1 MKTEFGQKHRQT
13 DRQGQ
18 IINNYTNNDDESVEG
33 FITMMMNQLEV
44 IMIMQCLKTM
54 KVDKVVHCKKTER
67 VKTP

>member
-33 FITMMMNQLEV
+33 YNNNDDESVRSDNDNAMFKNNEG
-44 IMIMQCLKTM
+44 
-54 KVDKVVHCKKTER
+54 
-67 VKTP
+67 